1 MPNVVVYSSTL
12 CPYCIRAK
20 KLLDAKKIQYEEIR
34 VDREPQNRAEM
45 EARSG
50 RTSVPQIFINDH
62 HVGGFDD
69 LCELDIDGVLDE
81 LLGVT

>member
-1 MPNVVVYSSTL
+1 MPDITIYTTAT

-20 KLLDAKKIQYEEIR
+20 KLLERKGASYNELNIDTSPTLR
-34 VDREPQNRAEM
+34 PEM

-50 RTSVPQIFINDH
+50 RATVPQIFIGDR

-69 LCELDIDGVLDE
+69 LAELDMDGDLDD
-81 LLGVT
+81 LLR